1 MRMQRISQAMLV
13 SAAAILVA
21 GAADGQIKRYG
32 VWQGSDA
39 QKGNP
44 HSLTLKEL
52 HREPIACITIDPPA
66 ANRGV
71 FNNQS
76 WPNDTIPYAFSGN
89 TTQANRD
96 AMLAAMG
103 ELTRVSQVKFI
114 EQSNETDYI
123 FIQNSATS
131 NSSFVGRIGGA
142 QTINIF
148 NWNFEFIM
156 VHELMHAIGVFHEQ
170 SAFDRDLFVTIQFAN
185 IIPSAL
191 HNFNIAPNANTTE
204 FYDYSSL
211 MHYGTYDFS
220 IDPGVLPTILTVD
233 PNGQS
238 SIGQTEFI
246 SGSDE
251 EGLQTMHGP
260 VISTQWVD
268 PTFAGILPI
277 GLFESPWQFIQ
288 SAVAFSAG
296 NGSRIVNRSEGTD
309 FDSASPGSP
318 LVINTHVTID
328 GATLVI
334 R

>member
-1 MRMQRISQAMLV
+1 MQRISQAVLV

-21 GAADGQIKRYG
+21 GTADGQIKRDG

-44 HSLTLKEL
+44 HNLTQKEL
-52 HREPIACITIDPPA
+52 HREPVACITIDPPA

-76 WPNDTIPYAFSGN
+76 WSNDTIPYAFSGN

-114 EQSNETDYI
+114 ERTNETDYI

-131 NSSFVGRIGGA
+131 NSSFIGRIGGA

-156 VHELMHAIGVFHEQ
+156 VHELMHAIGVHHEQ
-170 SAFDRDLFVTIQFAN
+170 SAVNRDIFVTVQFAN

-191 HNFNIAPNANTTE
+191 HNFNIAPNANTTAD
-204 FYDYSSL
+204 YDFSSV

-220 IDPGVLPTILTVD
+220 IDPGVLPTILTVN
-233 PNGQS
+233 PFFQVF
-238 SIGQTEFI
+238 IGQTSFI
-246 SGSDE
+246 SGGDE

-260 VISTQWVD
+260 VIPTQWVD
-268 PTFAGILPI
+268 PTFTGIFTF
-277 GLFESPWQFIQ
+277 GLFEAPWRGLL
-288 SAVAFSAG
+288 SAVAVSEG

-309 FDSASPGSP
+309 FDSASPGTP